1 MSTQSSSMETL
12 KQYRD
17 LLVIYLR
24 PLKGEV
30 ALLAV
35 LLFGGIGLQLWTP
48 QILRDFIDLAQAGGV
63 SDALRRKAVRFFAL
77 VVVGRAMQLATTYV
91 TQDVR
96 WRTTNAMRGDLAGHC
111 LTLDMDFHN
120 EHTPGSIIERIDGDV
135 NTLSNFFSQFAIRI
149 LGNAALL
156 LGILTLLF
164 REDWRVGG
172 AYLIFVVGVATVLT
186 KSVSVTAPMWKAQ
199 RQASSELYGYLE
211 ERLGGTEDIR
221 ANGAVPYVMRGLQH
235 AIRRLFLTSRRAF
248 ITSTALN
255 WGFTEGVLALGT
267 VLALGMGGAL
277 MVRDQL
283 TIGTVYLIFHYN
295 TMLQWP
301 LNQLARQLRDMQS
314 AAGSIERIQ
323 ELRDTTSRVQDPD
336 AGRASPL
343 PTGPLAVRFEGID
356 FGYEDDGL
364 VLKDVDWQLPAGGVV
379 GILGRTG
386 SGKTTLTRLLCRLY
400 DPLNGRVTVGGIPLP
415 DVPLADLRTRV
426 GIVTQEVHLFQASV
440 RDNLTLFDD
449 TIDDATTLAV
459 VEALGLSPWLD
470 DLPDG
475 LDTELGVQDA
485 GLSAGEAQL
494 LAFTRVFLRDPG
506 LVILDE
512 ASSRLDPLTERLME
526 RAIDRLFRGR
536 SGVIIAHRL
545 ETVRRADTIMILEDG
560 RIVEFGDRLALA
572 ADPDSR
578 FAHLLRTGL
587 EEVLV

>member
-1 MSTQSSSMETL
+1 MSTHTSSRQTL
-12 KQYRD
+12 RPYRD
-17 LLVIYLR
+17 LLSTYLR
-24 PLKGEV
+24 PIKGEV
-30 ALLAV
+30 ALLA
-35 LLFGGIGLQLWTP
+35 LLLLGGIGLQLWTP
-48 QILRDFIDLAQAGGV
+48 QILRDFIDLAQTGGV
-63 SDALRRKAVRFFAL
+63 SDVLMRKAVRFFAL
-77 VVVGRAMQLATTYV
+77 VIAGRTLQLGTTYV
-91 TQDVR
+91 AQDVR

-111 LTLDMDFHN
+111 LSLDMPFHN
-120 EHTPGSIIERIDGDV
+120 KQTPGSIIERIDGDV

-149 LGNAALL
+149 VGNAALL
-156 LGILTLLF
+156 LGILVLLF
-164 REDWRVGG
+164 REDWRIG
-172 AYLIFVVGVATVLT
+172 AAYTVFVTIIAAVLT
-186 KSVSVTAPMWKAQ
+186 QSVSITAPMWKAQ

-221 ANGAVPYVMRGLQH
+221 ANGAVPYVLRGLQH

-248 ITSTALN
+248 LTSTVLN
-255 WGFTEGVLALGT
+255 WGFSEGMLALGT
-267 VLALGMGGAL
+267 IMALGLGGAL
-277 MVRDQL
+277 MLRGQL
-283 TIGTVYLIFHYN
+283 TIGAVYLVFHYN

-323 ELRDTTSRVQDPD
+323 ELRETTSKVQEPAAD
-336 AGRASPL
+336 RATPL
-343 PTGPLAVRFEGID
+343 PSGPLSIRFEGVD

-364 VLKDVDWQLPAGGVV
+364 VLKDVDWQLPAGHVV

-386 SGKTTLTRLLCRLY
+386 SGKTTITRLLCRLY
-400 DPLNGRVTVGGIPLP
+400 DPLTGEVRIGGIPLP
-415 DVPLADLRTRV
+415 HVPLVDLRTRV
-426 GIVTQEVHLFQASV
+426 GIVTQEVQLFQASV
-440 RDNLTLFDD
+440 RDNLTLFDEA
-449 TIDDATTLAV
+449 IDDAAILKI
-459 VEALGLSPWLD
+459 VETLGLSPWLD

-526 RAIDRLFRGR
+526 RAIDHLFRGR

-545 ETVRRADTIMILEDG
+545 ETVQRADTIMIVEDG
-560 RIVEFGDRLALA
+560 EIVEVGDRIALA

-578 FAHLLRTGL
+578 FAHLLRTGI